1 MPDLPRGE
9 NGARTLQSLIKEAL
23 NGPDGIVCIP
33 AGTYTLTSTIPL
45 SEPPPRERR
54 GDP

>member
-1 MPDLPRGE
+1 MPELPGGE
-9 NGARTLQSLIKEAL
+9 KSARTLRSLIKEAL
-23 NGPDGIVCIP
+23 NGPDGIIYIP